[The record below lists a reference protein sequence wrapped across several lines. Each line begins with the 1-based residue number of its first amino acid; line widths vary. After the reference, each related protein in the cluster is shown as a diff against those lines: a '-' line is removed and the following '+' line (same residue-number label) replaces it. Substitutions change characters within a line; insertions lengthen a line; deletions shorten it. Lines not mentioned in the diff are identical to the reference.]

1 MLAYSLSYDRIRN
14 TKRYK
19 LRIDMSKALDVPK
32 QLETEIDQTAAQA
45 RSITH
50 SSLGATAE
58 ENLRKKLLAQLK
70 DQDAILVSHYYVD
83 EELQDLA
90 EESGGTVS
98 DSLEMARY
106 AYEHDAS
113 TIVVAGVK
121 FMAETS
127 KILSPEKRVLLLDN
141 DAECSLDMGCP
152 IDEFSAFCDQ
162 HPDRTVVVYAN
173 TSAAVKAR
181 ADWVV
186 TSSIALEICSYLR
199 DKGEK
204 ILWGPDRFLGTY
216 IQKETDADMIMWQ
229 GSCIVHEEF
238 KADQLLTMKQAHPDA
253 AVLVHPESPMSV
265 VDLAD
270 VVGSTSKILKATRE
284 LPHKKFIVA
293 TEDGIFHKMKQY
305 SPDKEFIAAPT
316 AGNGATCKSCAQCP
330 WMKMNDLQRLE
341 KVLESGENEIH
352 IDEDTRVKAERSL
365 KRMVDFANEHI
376 RPGMKVTGNA

>member
-1 MLAYSLSYDRIRN
+1 
-14 TKRYK
+14 
-19 LRIDMSKALDVPK
+19 MSKAIDVPNS
-32 QLETEIDQTAAQA
+32 LIDQINETAAQA
-45 RSITH
+45 RSIQH
-50 SSLGATAE
+50 SVLGELAE
-58 ENLRKKLLAQLK
+58 RDLRDRLLAEMK
-70 DQDAILVSHYYVD
+70 KQDAILVSHYYVD
-83 EELQDLA
+83 DGLQDLA

-106 AYEHDAS
+106 AYEHKAS
-113 TIVVAGVK
+113 TIIVAGVK

-141 DAECSLDMGCP
+141 EAECSLDIGCP

-186 TSSIALEICSYLR
+186 TSSIALEICTHLKE
-199 DKGEK
+199 KGEK
-204 ILWGPDRFLGTY
+204 IIWGPDRFLGGY
-216 IQKETDADMIMWQ
+216 IQKETGADMIMWQ

-238 KADQLLTMKQAHPDA
+238 KAESLLKMKQEHPDA

-270 VVGSTSKILKATRE
+270 VVGSTSKLLNATRE

-293 TEDGIFHKMKQY
+293 TEDGIFHKMSQY
-305 SPDKEFIAAPT
+305 SPEKEFIAAPT

-330 WMKMNDLQRLE
+330 WMTMNDLKRLE
-341 KVLESGENEIH
+341 SVLATGHNEVV
-352 IDEDTRVKAERSL
+352 IDQSIRIKAAKSL
-365 KRMVDFANEHI
+365 TRMVDFANTHI
-376 RPGMKVTGNA
+376 RPGIKVTGNA

>member
-1 MLAYSLSYDRIRN
+1 
-14 TKRYK
+14 
-19 LRIDMSKALDVPK
+19 MSKALEVPK
-32 QLETEIDQTAAQA
+32 NLEPEIDDQAAIA

-50 SSLGATAE
+50 SALGESAE
-58 ENLRKKLLAQLK
+58 ADLRTKLLKQLK

-83 EELQDLA
+83 EDLQDLA

-106 AYEHDAS
+106 AYEHEAS
-113 TIVVAGVK
+113 TIVVAGVR

-127 KILSPEKRVLLLDN
+127 KILSPEKRILLLD
-141 DAECSLDMGCP
+141 DEAECSLDIGCP

-173 TSAAVKAR
+173 TSAEVKAR

-186 TSSIALEICSYLR
+186 TSSIALEICTYLR
-199 DKGEK
+199 NKGEK
-204 ILWGPDRFLGTY
+204 IIWGPDRFLGTY
-216 IQKETDADMIMWQ
+216 IQKETNADMIMWQ

-238 KADQLLTMKQAHPDA
+238 KADQLMSMKQEHPDA

-270 VVGSTSKILKATRE
+270 VVGSTSKILNATRE
-284 LPHKKFIVA
+284 LPNKKFIVA

-341 KVLESGENEIH
+341 KVLATGNNEIH
-352 IDEDTRVKAERSL
+352 IEEAIRAKAERSL
-365 KRMVDFANEHI
+365 RRMVDFANEHI
-376 RPGMKVTGNA
+376 RPGIKVTGNA

>member
-1 MLAYSLSYDRIRN
+1 
-14 TKRYK
+14 
-19 LRIDMSKALDVPK
+19 MSNALNVPK
-32 QLETEIDQTAAQA
+32 QLEDEIDLTAAQA

-50 SSLGATAE
+50 SSLGSTAE
-58 ENLRKKLLAQLK
+58 QKLREKLLTELK
-70 DQDAILVSHYYVD
+70 KQDAILVSHYYVD
-83 EELQDLA
+83 DDLQDLA

-113 TIVVAGVK
+113 TIVVAGVR

-141 DAECSLDMGCP
+141 DAECSLDIGCP

-173 TSAAVKAR
+173 TSAEVKAR

-186 TSSIALEICSYLR
+186 TSSIALEICTYLR

-204 ILWGPDRFLGTY
+204 IIWGPDRFLGGY
-216 IQKETDADMIMWQ
+216 IQKETGADMIMWQ

-238 KADQLLTMKQAHPDA
+238 KADQLLEMKKQHPDA

-270 VVGSTSKILKATRE
+270 VVGSTSKILNATKE
-284 LPHKKFIVA
+284 LPNKKFIVA

-330 WMKMNDLQRLE
+330 WMKMNDLKRLE
-341 KVLESGENEIH
+341 KVLETGDNEIV
-352 IDEDTRVKAERSL
+352 IDEKVRSQAERSL

-376 RPGMKVTGNA
+376 RPGIKVTGNA

>member
-1 MLAYSLSYDRIRN
+1 
-14 TKRYK
+14 
-19 LRIDMSKALDVPK
+19 MSKALDVPK
-32 QLETEIDQTAAQA
+32 SLENEINATAAQA
-45 RSITH
+45 RSVTH
-50 SSLGATAE
+50 SALGEMAE
-58 ENLRKKLLAQLK
+58 SKLREKLLKQLK
-70 DQDAILVSHYYVD
+70 EQNAILVSHYYVD

-90 EESGGTVS
+90 ELSGGTVS

-141 DAECSLDMGCP
+141 DAECSLDIGCP
-152 IDEFSAFCDQ
+152 IDEFSAFCDE

-173 TSAAVKAR
+173 TSAQVKAR

-186 TSSIALEICSYLR
+186 TSSIALEICTHLR

-204 ILWGPDRFLGTY
+204 IIWGPDRFLGNY
-216 IQKETDADMIMWQ
+216 IQKETGADMLMWQ

-238 KADQLLTMKQAHPDA
+238 KAEELLEMKKQHPDA

-265 VDLAD
+265 ADLAD
-270 VVGSTSKILKATRE
+270 VVGSTSKILNASRE
-284 LPHKKFIVA
+284 LPNKKFIVA

-316 AGNGATCKSCAQCP
+316 AGNGATCNSCAQCP

-341 KVLESGENEIH
+341 KVLTTGENEIF
-352 IDEDTRVKAERSL
+352 IAEEIREKAALSL

-376 RPGMKVTGNA
+376 RPGLKVTGDA

>member
-1 MLAYSLSYDRIRN
+1 
-14 TKRYK
+14 
-19 LRIDMSKALDVPK
+19 MSRALDVPK
-32 QLETEIDQTAAQA
+32 SLEKEIDLTAAQA

-50 SSLGATAE
+50 SALGSVAE
-58 ENLRKKLLAQLK
+58 ENLHQEVLRKMRE
-70 DQDAILVSHYYVD
+70 QDAILVSHYYVD
-83 EELQDLA
+83 EDLQDLA

-106 AYEHDAS
+106 AYEHKAS
-113 TIVVAGVK
+113 TIIVAGVK

-141 DAECSLDMGCP
+141 EAECSLDIGCP

-186 TSSIALEICSYLR
+186 TSSIALEICTHL
-199 DKGEK
+199 KEQGKK
-204 ILWGPDRFLGTY
+204 ILWGPDRFLGAY
-216 IQKETDADMIMWQ
+216 IQKETGADMLMWQ
-229 GSCIVHEEF
+229 GACIVHEEF
-238 KADQLLTMKQAHPDA
+238 KAEELLQMKQQYPDA

-270 VVGSTSKILKATRE
+270 VVGSTSKLLRATQE
-284 LPHKKFIVA
+284 LPNMQFIVA
-293 TEDGIFHKMKQY
+293 TEDGIFHKMKQL
-305 SPDKEFIAAPT
+305 SPAKEFIAAPT
-316 AGNGATCKSCAQCP
+316 AGNGASCKSCAQCP
-330 WMKMNDLQRLE
+330 WMKMNDLQRLSR
-341 KVLESGENEIH
+341 VLDTGDNEIT
-352 IDEDTRVKAERSL
+352 IDEEVRSKAARSL

>member
-1 MLAYSLSYDRIRN
+1 
-14 TKRYK
+14 
-19 LRIDMSKALDVPK
+19 
-32 QLETEIDQTAAQA
+32 
-45 RSITH
+45 
-50 SSLGATAE
+50 
-58 ENLRKKLLAQLK
+58 
-70 DQDAILVSHYYVD
+70 VSHYYVD
-83 EELQDLA
+83 DVLQDLA

-106 AYEHDAS
+106 AYEHEAS

-141 DAECSLDMGCP
+141 DAECSLDIGCP

-186 TSSIALEICSYLR
+186 TSSIALEICTHL
-199 DKGEK
+199 KQNGEK
-204 ILWGPDRFLGTY
+204 ILWGPDRFLGGY

-238 KADQLLTMKQAHPDA
+238 KAEKLLEMRKLYPDA
-253 AVLVHPESPMSV
+253 AVLVHPESPMNV
-265 VDLAD
+265 IDLAD
-270 VVGSTSKILKATRE
+270 VVGSTSKLLKASQE
-284 LPHKKFIVA
+284 LPNKQFIVA

-330 WMKMNDLQRLE
+330 WMKMNDLQRLSR
-341 KVLESGENEIH
+341 VLDSGDNEIF
-352 IDEDTRVKAERSL
+352 IEEQTRVRAAKSL
-365 KRMVDFANEHI
+365 KRMVDFAKEHI
-376 RPGMKVTGNA
+376 RPDIKVTGNA

>member
-1 MLAYSLSYDRIRN
+1 
-14 TKRYK
+14 
-19 LRIDMSKALDVPK
+19 MSKAIDVPK
-32 QLETEIDQTAAQA
+32 NLENEIDLTAAQA
-45 RSITH
+45 RSVTH
-50 SSLGATAE
+50 SALGDLAEDSL
-58 ENLRKKLLAQLK
+58 KKSILKKLK

-83 EELQDLA
+83 DDLQDLA
-90 EESGGTVS
+90 EESGGKVA

-141 DAECSLDMGCP
+141 EAECSLDIGCP
-152 IDEFSAFCDQ
+152 IDEFSAFCDE

-173 TSAAVKAR
+173 TSADVKAR

-186 TSSIALEICSYLR
+186 TSSIALEICSHLKE
-199 DKGEK
+199 KGEK
-204 ILWGPDRFLGTY
+204 IIWGPDRFLGGY
-216 IQKETDADMIMWQ
+216 IQKETGADMIMWQ

-238 KADQLLTMKQAHPDA
+238 KAEQLLTMKKQHPEA

-270 VVGSTSKILKATRE
+270 VVGSTSKILNATRE
-284 LPHKKFIVA
+284 LPNKKFIVA

-330 WMKMNDLQRLE
+330 WMKMNDLQRLAR
-341 KVLESGENEIH
+341 VLDTGDNEIH
-352 IDEDTRVKAERSL
+352 IEEQVRSKAERSL

>member
-1 MLAYSLSYDRIRN
+1 
-14 TKRYK
+14 
-19 LRIDMSKALDVPK
+19 MSKALDVPK
-32 QLETEIDQTAAQA
+32 ALEDEINDTAALA
-45 RSITH
+45 RSIGH
-50 SSLGATAE
+50 PVLGQKAE
-58 ENLRKKLLAQLK
+58 ADLREKLLRQLK
-70 DQDAILVSHYYVD
+70 EQDAILVSHYYVD
-83 EELQDLA
+83 DDLQDLA

-106 AYEHDAS
+106 AYEHDA
-113 TIVVAGVK
+113 TTVIVAGVK

-127 KILSPEKRVLLLDN
+127 KILSPEKRVLLLDMES
-141 DAECSLDMGCP
+141 ECSLDIGCP
-152 IDEFSAFCDQ
+152 IEEFSAFCDQ

-186 TSSIALEICSYLR
+186 TSSIALEICTHLKER
-199 DKGEK
+199 GEK
-204 ILWGPDRFLGTY
+204 IIWGPDRFLGNY
-216 IQKETDADMIMWQ
+216 IQKETGADMIMWQ

-238 KADQLLTMKQAHPDA
+238 KAEELLEMKKEHPDA

-270 VVGSTSKILKATRE
+270 VVGSTSKLLKATKE
-284 LPHKKFIVA
+284 LPNKKFIVA
-293 TEDGIFHKMKQY
+293 TEDGIFHKMSQY

-316 AGNGATCKSCAQCP
+316 AGSGATCKSCAQCP

-341 KVLESGENEIH
+341 KVLATGDNEIL
-352 IDEDTRVKAERSL
+352 IEEEVRAKAERSL

>member
-1 MLAYSLSYDRIRN
+1 MSTAIDIP
-14 TKRYK
+14 KK
-19 LRIDMSKALDVPK
+19 LE
-32 QLETEIDQTAAQA
+32 QEIDQTAAQA

-50 SSLGATAE
+50 SALGESAE
-58 ENLRKKLLAQLK
+58 KKLKESILAQLK
-70 DQDAILVSHYYVD
+70 LQDAILVSHYYVD
-83 EELQDLA
+83 DDLQDLA

-113 TIVVAGVK
+113 TIIVAGVK

-127 KILSPEKRVLLLDN
+127 KILSPEKKILLLDI
-141 DAECSLDMGCP
+141 DAECSLDIGCP
-152 IDEFSAFCDQ
+152 IDEFSAFCDD

-186 TSSIALEICSYLR
+186 TSSIALEICTHLR

-204 ILWGPDRFLGTY
+204 IIWGPDRFLGNY
-216 IQKETDADMIMWQ
+216 IQKETGADMIMWQ

-238 KADQLLTMKQAHPDA
+238 KAEQLLTMKKQHPDA

-270 VVGSTSKILKATRE
+270 VVGSTSKILAATRE
-284 LPHKKFIVA
+284 LPNKKFIVA

-330 WMKMNDLQRLE
+330 WMKMNDLQRLAQ
-341 KVLESGENEIH
+341 VLETGEHEIH
-352 IDEDTRVKAERSL
+352 IPEDIRVKAERSL
-365 KRMVDFANEHI
+365 KRMVNFANEHI
-376 RPGMKVTGNA
+376 RAGMKVTGNA

>member
-1 MLAYSLSYDRIRN
+1 
-14 TKRYK
+14 
-19 LRIDMSKALDVPK
+19 MSKAFDVP
-32 QLETEIDQTAAQA
+32 QGLADTIDQTAAQA

-50 SSLGATAE
+50 SVLGATAE
-58 ENLRKKLLAQLK
+58 QDLRQSLLDQMK
-70 DQDAILVSHYYVD
+70 QQDAILVSHYYVD
-83 EELQDLA
+83 DDLQDLA

-106 AYEHDAS
+106 AYEHSAS
-113 TIVVAGVK
+113 TVIVAGVK

-141 DAECSLDMGCP
+141 EAECSLDIGCP
-152 IDEFSAFCDQ
+152 IDEFSAFCDE

-186 TSSIALEICSYLR
+186 TSSIALEICTHLKE
-199 DKGEK
+199 KGEK
-204 ILWGPDRFLGTY
+204 ILWGPDRFLGNY
-216 IQKETDADMIMWQ
+216 IQKETGADMVMWQ

-238 KADQLLTMKQAHPDA
+238 KAEALINMKRDNPDA

-265 VDLAD
+265 IDLAD
-270 VVGSTSKILKATRE
+270 VVGSTSKLLKATRE
-284 LPHKKFIVA
+284 LPNTRFIVA

-305 SPDKEFIAAPT
+305 SPNKEFIAAPT

-330 WMKMNDLQRLE
+330 WMKMNDLQRLQN
-341 KVLESGENEIH
+341 VLRTGSNEIQ
-352 IDEDTRVKAERSL
+352 IDEAVRVKAARSL

-376 RPGMKVTGNA
+376 RPGIKVTGNA

>member
-1 MLAYSLSYDRIRN
+1 
-14 TKRYK
+14 
-19 LRIDMSKALDVPK
+19 MSKALDVPK
-32 QLETEIDQTAAQA
+32 SLEAEIDQTAAQA

-50 SSLGATAE
+50 AALGAEAE
-58 ENLRKKLLAQLK
+58 RTLRQEILQQLK

-83 EELQDLA
+83 DELQDLA
-90 EESGGTVS
+90 EESGGTVA

-106 AYEHDAS
+106 AYEHEAS
-113 TIVVAGVK
+113 TVVVAGVK

-127 KILSPEKRVLLLDN
+127 KILSPEKRVLLLDSE
-141 DAECSLDMGCP
+141 AECSLDIGCP
-152 IDEFSAFCDQ
+152 IEEFSAFCDE

-186 TSSIALEICSYLR
+186 TSSIALEICTHLR

-204 ILWGPDRFLGTY
+204 IIWGPDRFLGNY
-216 IQKETDADMIMWQ
+216 IQKETGADMIMWQ
-229 GSCIVHEEF
+229 GACIVHEEF
-238 KADQLLTMKQAHPDA
+238 KAEQLLEMKKEYPDA

-265 VDLAD
+265 IDLAD
-270 VVGSTSKILKATRE
+270 VVGSTSKILAASRE
-284 LPHKKFIVA
+284 LPNKQFIVA

-316 AGNGATCKSCAQCP
+316 AGEGATCKSCARCP
-330 WMKMNDLQRLE
+330 WMKMNDLQRLH
-341 KVLESGENEIH
+341 KVLKTGDNEIQ
-352 IDEDTRVKAERSL
+352 IDEEIRVKAARSL

-376 RPGMKVTGNA
+376 RPGIKVTGNA

>member
-1 MLAYSLSYDRIRN
+1 
-14 TKRYK
+14 
-19 LRIDMSKALDVPK
+19 MSKAIDVPNS
-32 QLETEIDQTAAQA
+32 LIDQINETAAQA
-45 RSITH
+45 RSIQH
-50 SSLGATAE
+50 SVLGELAE
-58 ENLRKKLLAQLK
+58 RDLRDRLLAEMKKQN
-70 DQDAILVSHYYVD
+70 AILVSHYYVD
-83 EELQDLA
+83 DDLQDLA

-106 AYEHDAS
+106 AYEHKAS
-113 TIVVAGVK
+113 TIIVAGVK

-141 DAECSLDMGCP
+141 EAECSLDIGCP

-186 TSSIALEICSYLR
+186 TSSIALEICTHLKE
-199 DKGEK
+199 KGEK
-204 ILWGPDRFLGTY
+204 IIWGPDRFLGGY
-216 IQKETDADMIMWQ
+216 IQKETGADMIMWQ

-238 KADQLLTMKQAHPDA
+238 KAESLLKMKQEHPDA

-270 VVGSTSKILKATRE
+270 VVGSTSKLLNATRE

-293 TEDGIFHKMKQY
+293 TEDGIFHKMSQY
-305 SPDKEFIAAPT
+305 SPEKEFIAAPT

-330 WMKMNDLQRLE
+330 WMKMNDLKRLE
-341 KVLESGENEIH
+341 SVLATGHNEVV
-352 IDEDTRVKAERSL
+352 IDESIRIKAAKSL
-365 KRMVDFANEHI
+365 TRMVDFANTHI
-376 RPGMKVTGNA
+376 RPGIKVTGNA

>member
-1 MLAYSLSYDRIRN
+1 
-14 TKRYK
+14 
-19 LRIDMSKALDVPK
+19 MSKALDVPK
-32 QLETEIDQTAAQA
+32 SLENEIDLTAAQA
-45 RSITH
+45 RSVSH
-50 SSLGATAE
+50 STLGSVAE
-58 ENLRKKLLAQLK
+58 EELRESLLGKMRA
-70 DQDAILVSHYYVD
+70 QDAILVSHYYVD
-83 EELQDLA
+83 DDLQDLA

-113 TIVVAGVK
+113 TVIVAGVK

-127 KILSPEKRVLLLDN
+127 KILSPEKRVLLLDME
-141 DAECSLDMGCP
+141 AECSLDIGCP

-186 TSSIALEICSYLR
+186 TSSIALEICTHLKE
-199 DKGEK
+199 KGEK
-204 ILWGPDRFLGTY
+204 IIWGPDRFLGNY
-216 IQKETDADMIMWQ
+216 IQKETGADMLMWQ

-238 KADQLLTMKQAHPDA
+238 KADELLTMKAANPDA

-270 VVGSTSKILKATRE
+270 VVGSTSKLLNATRE
-284 LPHKKFIVA
+284 MPNKRFIVA

-330 WMKMNDLQRLE
+330 WMKMNDLQRLA
-341 KVLESGENEIH
+341 KVLDDGSNEIH
-352 IDEDTRVKAERSL
+352 IDEEIRVKAARSL

-376 RPGMKVTGNA
+376 RPGIKVTGNA

>member
-1 MLAYSLSYDRIRN
+1 
-14 TKRYK
+14 
-19 LRIDMSKALDVPK
+19 MSKALNVP
-32 QLETEIDQTAAQA
+32 QSLENEIDLTAAQA
-45 RSITH
+45 RSVTH
-50 SSLGATAE
+50 SALGSVAE
-58 ENLRKKLLAQLK
+58 SELRANLLSKMKE
-70 DQDAILVSHYYVD
+70 QDAILVSHYYVD
-83 EELQDLA
+83 DDLQDLA

-113 TIVVAGVK
+113 TIIVAGVK

-127 KILSPEKRVLLLDN
+127 KILSPEKRVLLLDM
-141 DAECSLDMGCP
+141 DAECSLDIGCP
-152 IDEFSAFCDQ
+152 VEEFSAFCDE

-186 TSSIALEICSYLR
+186 TSSIALEICTHLKE
-199 DKGEK
+199 KGEK
-204 ILWGPDRFLGTY
+204 IIWGPDRFLGNY
-216 IQKETDADMIMWQ
+216 IQQETGADMLLWQ

-238 KADQLLTMKQAHPDA
+238 KAEELLTMKRDYPDA

-284 LPHKKFIVA
+284 LPNKQFIVA

-330 WMKMNDLQRLE
+330 WMKMNDLQRLA
-341 KVLESGENEIH
+341 KVLDDGRNEIV
-352 IDEDTRVKAERSL
+352 IDEEVRVKAARSL
-365 KRMVDFANEHI
+365 KRMVDFAKEHI
-376 RPGMKVTGNA
+376 RPDIKVTGNA

>member
-1 MLAYSLSYDRIRN
+1 
-14 TKRYK
+14 
-19 LRIDMSKALDVPK
+19 MSKALEIPK
-32 QLETEIDQTAAQA
+32 QLEEEIDLTAAQA

-50 SSLGATAE
+50 SSLGETAE
-58 ENLRKKLLAQLK
+58 QALKDKLLAQLK
-70 DQDAILVSHYYVD
+70 EQDAILVSHYYVD
-83 EELQDLA
+83 DDLQDLA

-121 FMAETS
+121 FMGETS
-127 KILSPEKRVLLLDN
+127 KILSPEKRILLLDK
-141 DAECSLDMGCP
+141 DAECSLDIGCP
-152 IDEFSAFCDQ
+152 IDEFSAFCDM

-173 TSAAVKAR
+173 TSAEVKAR

-186 TSSIALEICSYLR
+186 TSSIALEICTHLR
-199 DKGEK
+199 EKGEK
-204 ILWGPDRFLGTY
+204 IIWGPDRFLGNY
-216 IQKETDADMIMWQ
+216 IQKETGADMIMWQ

-238 KADQLLTMKQAHPDA
+238 KAEQLLEMKKTHPDA

-270 VVGSTSKILKATRE
+270 VVGSTSKILSASRE
-284 LPHKKFIVA
+284 LPNKKFIVA

-330 WMKMNDLQRLE
+330 WMKMNDLQRLA
-341 KVLESGENEIH
+341 KVLETGENEIH
-352 IDEDTRVKAERSL
+352 IDEAVRVKAARSL

>member
-1 MLAYSLSYDRIRN
+1 
-14 TKRYK
+14 
-19 LRIDMSKALDVPK
+19 MSKALDIPK
-32 QLETEIDQTAAQA
+32 KLEEEIDLTAAQA
-45 RSITH
+45 RSIGH
-50 SSLGATAE
+50 SSLGETAE
-58 ENLRKKLLAQLK
+58 QKLRSKILRQLK
-70 DQDAILVSHYYVD
+70 EQDAILVSHYYVD
-83 EELQDLA
+83 EDLQDLA

-106 AYEHDAS
+106 AYEHEAK

-127 KILSPEKRVLLLDN
+127 KILSPEKRVLLLDE
-141 DAECSLDMGCP
+141 DAECSLDIGCP
-152 IDEFSAFCDQ
+152 IEDFSAFCDE

-186 TSSIALEICSYLR
+186 TSSIALEICTHLKE
-199 DKGEK
+199 KGEK
-204 ILWGPDRFLGTY
+204 ILWGPDRFLGGY
-216 IQKETDADMIMWQ
+216 IEKETGADMIMWQ

-238 KADQLLTMKQAHPDA
+238 KAESLLKMKSEHPDA

-284 LPHKKFIVA
+284 LPHMKFIVA

-305 SPDKEFIAAPT
+305 SPEKEFIAAPT

-330 WMKMNDLQRLE
+330 WMKMNDLQRLS
-341 KVLESGENEIH
+341 KVLDDGSNEIQ
-352 IDEDTRVKAERSL
+352 INEDIRVKAALSL

-376 RPGMKVTGNA
+376 REGIKVTGNA

>member
-1 MLAYSLSYDRIRN
+1 
-14 TKRYK
+14 
-19 LRIDMSKALDVPK
+19 MSIALDVPK
-32 QLETEIDQTAAQA
+32 QLENEIDSTAAQA
-45 RSITH
+45 RSISH
-50 SSLGATAE
+50 PQMGEQAE
-58 ENLRKKLLAQLK
+58 RALKDKLLAQMK
-70 DQDAILVSHYYVD
+70 EQDAILVSHYYVD
-83 EELQDLA
+83 DDLQDLA
-90 EESGGTVS
+90 EESGGVVS

-113 TIVVAGVK
+113 TVIVAGVK

-141 DAECSLDMGCP
+141 EAECSLDIGCP

-186 TSSIALEICSYLR
+186 TSSIALEIVSHLK
-199 DKGEK
+199 DNGEK
-204 ILWGPDRFLGTY
+204 IIWGPDRFLGNY
-216 IQKETDADMIMWQ
+216 IQKETGADMIMWQ

-238 KADQLLTMKQAHPDA
+238 KAEALLDMKKQYPEA

-270 VVGSTSKILKATRE
+270 VVGSTSKILNATRE
-284 LPHKKFIVA
+284 LPNKQFIVA

-316 AGNGATCKSCAQCP
+316 AGSGATCKSCAQCP
-330 WMKMNDLQRLE
+330 WMKMNDLKRLE
-341 KVLESGENEIH
+341 RVLMTGDNEIQ
-352 IDEDTRVKAERSL
+352 IDEGVRVKAARSL

-376 RPGMKVTGNA
+376 RPGMKVSGNA

>member
-1 MLAYSLSYDRIRN
+1 
-14 TKRYK
+14 
-19 LRIDMSKALDVPK
+19 MSKALEVPK
-32 QLETEIDQTAAQA
+32 SLEDKIDNTAAQA
-45 RSITH
+45 RSVTH
-50 SSLGATAE
+50 SALGKQAE
-58 ENLRKKLLAQLK
+58 QDLKEYLLESMKK
-70 DQDAILVSHYYVD
+70 QDAILVSHYYVD
-83 EELQDLA
+83 DDLQDLA

-113 TIVVAGVK
+113 TVIVAGVK

-141 DAECSLDMGCP
+141 EAECSLDIGCP
-152 IDEFSAFCDQ
+152 IDEFSAFCDE

-186 TSSIALEICSYLR
+186 TSSIALEICTHLKE
-199 DKGEK
+199 KGEK
-204 ILWGPDRFLGTY
+204 IIWGPDRFLGNY
-216 IQKETDADMIMWQ
+216 IQKETGADMIMWQ

-238 KADQLLTMKQAHPDA
+238 KAESLLEMKKQYPEA

-270 VVGSTSKILKATRE
+270 VVGSTSKLLNATRE
-284 LPHKKFIVA
+284 LPNKQFIVA
-293 TEDGIFHKMKQY
+293 TEDGIFHKMAQY

-330 WMKMNDLQRLE
+330 WMKMNDLQRL
-341 KVLESGENEIH
+341 KQVLDSGDNEIH
-352 IDEDTRVKAERSL
+352 IDEEVRAKAARSL

-376 RPGMKVTGNA
+376 RPGIKVTGNA

>member
-1 MLAYSLSYDRIRN
+1 
-14 TKRYK
+14 
-19 LRIDMSKALDVPK
+19 MSKALDVPK
-32 QLETEIDQTAAQA
+32 ALEDEINDTAALA
-45 RSITH
+45 RSIGH
-50 SSLGATAE
+50 PVLGQKAE
-58 ENLRKKLLAQLK
+58 ADLREKLLRQLK
-70 DQDAILVSHYYVD
+70 EQDAILVSHYYVD
-83 EELQDLA
+83 DDLQDLA

-106 AYEHDAS
+106 AYEHDA
-113 TIVVAGVK
+113 TTVIVAGVK

-127 KILSPEKRVLLLDN
+127 KILSPEKRVLLLDMES
-141 DAECSLDMGCP
+141 ECSLDIGCP
-152 IDEFSAFCDQ
+152 IEEFSSFCDQ

-186 TSSIALEICSYLR
+186 TSSIALEICTHLKER
-199 DKGEK
+199 GEK
-204 ILWGPDRFLGTY
+204 IIWGPDRFLGNY
-216 IQKETDADMIMWQ
+216 IQKETGADMIMWQ

-238 KADQLLTMKQAHPDA
+238 KAEELLEMKKEHPDA

-270 VVGSTSKILKATRE
+270 VVGSTSKLLKATKE
-284 LPHKKFIVA
+284 LPNKKFIVA
-293 TEDGIFHKMKQY
+293 TEDGIFHKMSQY

-316 AGNGATCKSCAQCP
+316 AGSGATCKSCAQCP

-341 KVLESGENEIH
+341 KVLATGDNEIL
-352 IDEDTRVKAERSL
+352 IEEEVRAKAERSL